1 MFAFEFVLS
10 LAANANLQPK
20 SHESARSSK
29 YPGDSTEQVDTAP
42 RAPTIG
48 SSRLA
53 SRSSISSVARI
64 DSSRRAT
71 ANLFVLDRYQQK
83 KIRRKMAG

>member
-29 YPGDSTEQVDTAP
+29 YPGESTAP

-53 SRSSISSVARI
+53 SRSSISSLATI